1 MILIRYIGTLLSL
14 NHLTWVQQLV
24 PQEGEGLVAGRLRED
39 VSCVEGCV
47 NLRQLELTT
56 GDPLPDPVISD
67 ADAAAAAAAS
77 LAALPLLPVSSFLPS
92 SSFPASSARVS
103 GLTGEAPSVG
113 FTGDGD
119 SPL

>member
-24 PQEGEGLVAGRLRED
+24 PQEDEGLVAGRLRED

-56 GDPLPDPVISD
+56 GNPLPDPVISD
-67 ADAAAAAAAS
+67 AD
-77 LAALPLLPVSSFLPS
+77 VFRTFVQSS
-92 SSFPASSARVS
+92 
-103 GLTGEAPSVG
+103 G
-113 FTGDGD
+113 FA
-119 SPL
+119 